1 MPTRGDLLLGALA
14 AAATPRT
21 GHDGDG
27 DVHPPQPGLARW
39 VEPVHMIAIPCL
51 GLPLTRG
58 ADLEAI
64 ATACAE
70 EGRWDFFLTLASG
83 ASRARRAR
91 PSTRSRCS
99 DRAPAAPFVP
109 SPPVGPLAAEPARGG
124 ARASPQFRSTGFERI
139 RATVSRSARLQRS
152 GGRPRSIR
160 SMSSSTMSPIRLKA
174 LSSAPARC
182 AEQRK
187 PGRRRTG

>member
-99 DRAPAAPFVP
+99 DRAPVAPFGP
-109 SPPVGPLAAEPARGG
+109 FSARESTRGGRPPAGPRGG
-124 ARASPQFRSTGFERI
+124 ARASPHTNGP
-139 RATVSRSARLQRS
+139 SR
-152 GGRPRSIR
+152 
-160 SMSSSTMSPIRLKA
+160 
-174 LSSAPARC
+174 
-182 AEQRK
+182 
-187 PGRRRTG
+187 